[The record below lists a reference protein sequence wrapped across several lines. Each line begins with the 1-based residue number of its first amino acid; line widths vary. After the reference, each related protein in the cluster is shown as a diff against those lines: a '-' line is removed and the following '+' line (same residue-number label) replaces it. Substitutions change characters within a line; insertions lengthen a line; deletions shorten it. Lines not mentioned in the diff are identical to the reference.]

1 MIRRGI
7 PSFILVLLT
16 LWPVARVWTRTR
28 SDATPEYN
36 VKEHYTKYEFR
47 IPMRDGKMLFTA
59 VYVPK
64 DSSRRYPFMVNRTP
78 YSVAPYGVDQY
89 RKMLGPSDEFQRAG
103 YIFVFQDVRGRN
115 MSEGTF
121 VEMRPH
127 IDNKKSKDDVDDSS
141 DMYDTVE
148 WLLKNVPNNNGKVGI
163 WGISYPGF
171 YTSASVI
178 DSHPAIKAASPE
190 APMTDLFMGDDAYHG
205 GAFMLAANF
214 GFYTF
219 FRPQA
224 GPTVPPKNFR
234 GFDYGTA
241 DGYDFFL
248 RMGAL
253 SDAKAIYFKDPNWLW
268 DDQVAHDT
276 YDDYWKARNLAPHM
290 KNIHCA
296 VLTVG
301 GWFDAEDLQG
311 PFATYSAIGR
321 NNPDIFNGI
330 VVGPWVH
337 GGWARYDGNHLGSV
351 SFSSNTGQYFRSQIL
366 FPFFEQYLKGGGDA
380 KLPAA
385 YVFETGTNTWR
396 EYSSWPPANVES
408 KTLYFHQ
415 NGELSFERPGEA
427 AEAADEYISDP
438 NKPVPF
444 VGYPSTSVPQEYM
457 VADQRFASSRPDVL
471 VYRTE
476 PLEQDVTIVGSLSP
490 KLFVS
495 TSGTDSD
502 WIVKLI
508 DVYPEDYPEDAPSS
522 TAAPTDVPPPS
533 VKLPGY
539 EQLVRGEPM
548 RGKFRKSFEHP
559 EAFTPGKVEKV
570 EFTMPDVNH
579 TFRRGH
585 RIMVQVQ
592 SSWFPLIDRNPQVF
606 ENIPDAKPAD
616 FQKATERV
624 YRNGVQASGIEIHV
638 LP

>member
-16 LWPVARVWTRTR
+16 LLPAARVWTRTR
-28 SDATPEYN
+28 SDATAEFN

-47 IPMRDGKMLFTA
+47 IPMRDGKLLFTA

-64 DSSRRYPFMVNRTP
+64 DSSRSYPFMVNRTP

-89 RKMLGPSDEFQRAG
+89 RKTLGPSDEFQRAG

-127 IDNKKSKDDVDDSS
+127 IDSKKSKVDVDDSS

-171 YTSASVI
+171 YTSASII

-253 SDAKAIYFKDPNWLW
+253 SDAKAVYFKDPNWLW

-311 PFATYSAIGR
+311 PFSTYAAIGR
-321 NNPDIFNGI
+321 NNPGIFNGI

-351 SFSSNTGQYFRSQIL
+351 SFASNTGQYFRSQIL

-408 KTLYFHQ
+408 KTLYFHA
-415 NGELSFERPGEA
+415 NGGLSFERPGEA
-427 AEAADEYISDP
+427 AGTADEYISDP

-471 VYRTE
+471 VYQTE
-476 PLEQDVTIVGSLSP
+476 PLEHDVTIVGSLSP

-508 DVYPEDYPEDAPSS
+508 DVYPEDYPEDAPPS
-522 TAAPTDVPPPS
+522 TSPPTDVPPPS
-533 VKLPGY
+533 FKMPGY

-559 EAFTPGKVEKV
+559 EAFAPGEVEEV
-570 EFTMPDVNH
+570 TFTMPDVNH

-616 FQKATERV
+616 FQKAAERV
-624 YRNGVQASGIEIHV
+624 YRSGVQASGIEIHV